1 MMQAFSVMT
10 RGVPYDLLMAKGR
23 PSKRPRS
30 AFGERLACAREHLG
44 LSQMQLAQRLRVSQ
58 KVITY
63 WERNEVALRSEQ
75 LTAIAEALGISVE
88 ELVGQSKSKSRSG
101 GPAGKARLMFEAVS
115 KLPRRQQDKIL
126 DILEPFVKEHLNGKT
141 A

>member
-1 MMQAFSVMT
+1 MQALSVMERST
-10 RGVPYDLLMAKGR
+10 PYDLLMAKGR

-30 AFGERLACAREHLG
+30 AFGERLATAREQLG
-44 LSQMQLAQRLRVSQ
+44 LSQMQLAQKLGVSQ

-88 ELVGQSKSKSRSG
+88 ELLGQPKSKSRPSG
-101 GPAGKARLMFEAVS
+101 PVGKARLVFEEVS
-115 KLPRRQQDKIL
+115 RLPRHKQQHIL
-126 DILEPFVKEHLNGKT
+126 RVVQDLLV
-141 A
+141 ASAR